1 MNEPT
6 LPPTLACVLSL
17 RLAEFARKPVPDQA
31 RLRTQLEAAAGAG
44 LAGLRP
50 AQRVVL
56 EAADGLVIVVLDH
69 PVGALDAA
77 ERCLQAAAALP
88 LSVGVNHGPVAVVAA
103 DEAAGGL
110 VGDGIAAAV
119 SAAEFATPG
128 TLLATRAFREALAE
142 RAPARDALLRPAGLF
157 ADASLRSH
165 ELYAPDPRGAAPRRR
180 RVLAGAAGV
189 VVLLLLGALGLRSA
203 GLFVKPAVLS
213 FEITPRGEVFIDGR
227 ARGTT
232 PPLKTLELRPG
243 SYSVELRHG
252 IHPPM
257 QIDVQLEAGQQAL
270 IRHHFAA
277 PGELLFELTP
287 DSKVYIDGA
296 YRGSAPALRR
306 LELLAGRYRLRLTH
320 EGYADVER
328 TLEIRSGQR
337 QTLRHEFVSSPKPLD
352 KPAQLIRQWKRKL
365 GFD

>member
-1 MNEPT
+1 MNEPS

-17 RLAEFARKPVPDQA
+17 RLAEFAGKPVPEQA
-31 RLRTQLEAAAGAG
+31 RLRAQFEAVAQEG
-44 LAGLRP
+44 LAGLQS

-56 EAADGLVIVVLDH
+56 EAADGLAIVVLDH
-69 PVGALDAA
+69 PAGALDAA
-77 ERCLQAAAALP
+77 ECCLRAGSALP
-88 LSVGVNHGPVAVVAA
+88 LSVGLNHGPVAVVAA
-103 DEAAGGL
+103 DEAGGGL

-119 SAAEFATPG
+119 SAAEFAAPG
-128 TLLATRAFREALAE
+128 TLLATRAFREALAA

-157 ADASLRSH
+157 ADAGLRTH

-180 RVLAGAAGV
+180 RLLAATAG
-189 VVLLLLGALGLRSA
+189 VLLLLLLAALGLRGA

-213 FEITPRGEVFIDGR
+213 FDITPGGEIFVDGR

-232 PPLKTLELRPG
+232 PPVKTLELRPG
-243 SYSVELRHG
+243 SYSVEVRHG
-252 IHPPM
+252 MHPPM
-257 QIDVQLEAGQQAL
+257 QIDVQLEPGQQAL
-270 IRHHFAA
+270 IRHHFAP

-287 DSKVYIDGA
+287 GSKVYVDGA
-296 YRGSAPALRR
+296 YRGSAPELRR

-337 QTLRHEFVSSPKPLD
+337 QVIRHEFASAKPLD
-352 KPAQLIRQWKRKL
+352 KPKQLLRDWRRKL